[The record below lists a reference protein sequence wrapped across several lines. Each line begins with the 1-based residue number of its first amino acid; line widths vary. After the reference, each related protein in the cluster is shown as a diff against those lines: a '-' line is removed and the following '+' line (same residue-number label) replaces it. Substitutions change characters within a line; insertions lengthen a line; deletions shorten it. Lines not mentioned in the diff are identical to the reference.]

1 MLPRQSFLADLHEG
15 WREVVSRTWVWVMI
29 VVSSIVNLMGAV
41 FVVLGATISKQAL
54 GGAGAW
60 AAIITSLGVGSLV
73 GGLVA
78 LRVNPRYPLRFAT
91 SLLGW
96 FAVPMVLVGVH
107 APVALIAATATLG
120 GAGNL
125 AYNTIWETTLQKHVP
140 AHALSRVSAYD
151 WFGSLAFQPL
161 GLLIAGPAA
170 AVLGASETLYLA
182 AGGTV
187 LMVVVAVA
195 TPSVR
200 QLQNTPS

>member
-1 MLPRQSFLADLHEG
+1 
-15 WREVVSRTWVWVMI
+15 
-29 VVSSIVNLMGAV
+29 
-41 FVVLGATISKQAL
+41 
-54 GGAGAW
+54 
-60 AAIITSLGVGSLV
+60 
-73 GGLVA
+73 
-78 LRVNPRYPLRFAT
+78 
-91 SLLGW
+91 
-96 FAVPMVLVGVH
+96 MVLVGVH